1 MMLKYVQS
9 TTLLAAA
16 AFLCGTVSVAQA
28 ADKIKEGSSTV
39 IKYSLE
45 ADGAS
50 IVPQDNPETMELV
63 VGSNKYPPAFEKQL
77 IGLKKGAK
85 KSIIL
90 KPNEAFG
97 PEKPDLVKRV
107 PKSQLPPDFKPVEG
121 SLLAGKNGQAVFRI
135 AKVLD
140 DSVVIDQ
147 NHPFAGKT
155 LKYNI
160 MVVDI
165 R

>member
-1 MMLKYVQS
+1 MSK
-9 TTLLAAA
+9 
-16 AFLCGTVSVAQA
+16 SVKTMVLFAVAGILSGILSSAEA
-28 ADKIKEGSSTV
+28 ADKIKEGSAAM

-45 ADGAS
+45 ADGAT
-50 IVPQDNPETMELV
+50 IVPQDSPETMELV
-63 VGSNKYPPAFEKQL
+63 VGGNKYPPAFEKQL

-85 KSIIL
+85 KSIVL

-97 PEKPDLVKRV
+97 PEKPDLVKRI

-121 SLLAGKNGQAVFRI
+121 SLVAGKNGQSVFRI
-135 AKVLD
+135 AKILD

-160 MVVDI
+160 MVVDV